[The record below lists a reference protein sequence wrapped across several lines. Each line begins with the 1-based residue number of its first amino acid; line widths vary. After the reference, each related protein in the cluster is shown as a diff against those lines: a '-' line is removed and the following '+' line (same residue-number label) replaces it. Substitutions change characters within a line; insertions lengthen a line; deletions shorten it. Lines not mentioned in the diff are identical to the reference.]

1 MEKEKSE
8 FTWLTSKRPRSKFIK
23 DARVLPYTSPTGQ
36 KGIAITFADTSWLKF
51 AEDRSVVIAIVGY
64 RIYFKGDAL
73 RGFKITKNSK
83 RYHVRVFGEETY
95 NFACRNQGH
104 YYIKYDPR
112 EKLYYIDTSE
122 KD

>member
-1 MEKEKSE
+1 MEKEKDG
-8 FTWLTSKRPRSKFIK
+8 FTWLSSKRPRSKFIK
-23 DARVLPYTSPTGQ
+23 DARVHPYTTPKGQ
-36 KGIAITFADTSWLKF
+36 KGIAITFSDTNWLKF
-51 AEDRSVVIAIVGY
+51 AQDGRVVIAIVGY

-73 RGFKITKNSK
+73 IGYKITKNTK
-83 RYHVRVFGEETY
+83 RHYIRVLGETPY
-95 NFACRNQGH
+95 NFACRNQGF